1 MEFDQEE
8 LATDEL
14 PLAEEEVLEFDQ
26 DDVIL
31 EQESTPDLVQDV
43 DAESPPVEID
53 ESEDS
58 LVDLVDEPADVNDLT
73 GFVL

>member
-26 DDVIL
+26 DDLIL